1 MKISKQLFK
10 EYVKECLIEILTE
23 GLSKTELN
31 ESIKKNSSVVIG
43 SSDKPRTQQRD
54 VESGKVNELVKSA
67 TSDAKFA
74 SLLEDTARNTLPDML
89 KSEQRSAQQVYAKGT
104 AEDIVDQHDP
114 EELFGNVAN
123 NWSNLA
129 FASKKLPG

>member
-54 VESGKVNELVKSA
+54 VESGKVNELVI
-67 TSDAKFA
+67 
-74 SLLEDTARNTLPDML
+74 SLQYIIQNSVNSIRFIENSVNFTL
-89 KSEQRSAQQVYAKGT
+89 
-104 AEDIVDQHDP
+104 
-114 EELFGNVAN
+114 
-123 NWSNLA
+123 
-129 FASKKLPG
+129 